1 MPDIQRIELE
11 RENDTG
17 VYVEKGGGHGEV
29 PVNDPPPAD
38 VPNEPPFETEDEE
51 TEDELQARESE
62 AAFDRAIVR
71 LPPG

>member
-1 MPDIQRIELE
+1 MVRASHGEDEMPDIQRIGA
-11 RENDTG
+11 N
-17 VYVEKGGGHGEV
+17 GGGHGEV